1 MSFPTNHGG
10 ALMTGKSTNKQMV
23 LRFEN
28 LKNEINPVVNIIFLI
43 FWIYFGYKAF
53 VTEGAWVWRVLWGWG
68 VL

>member
-28 LKNEINPVVNIIFLI
+28 FKNEINPVVNIIFFNILNI
-43 FWIYFGYKAF
+43 FW
-53 VTEGAWVWRVLWGWG
+53 L
-68 VL
+68 